1 MAAIALTAG
10 ISTAGGGALFAS
22 PNTDVTIGGYP
33 IAVVG
38 TKVAS
43 HGTAPHTTSTCTQG
57 SSTVTIGGRGI
68 VRAGDLTT
76 CGHPVVGGSSDVSI
90 P

>member
-22 PNTDVTIGGYP
+22 PNTHVTIGGYP

-43 HGTAPHTTSTCTQG
+43 HGTGPHAAATCTQG
-57 SSTVTIGGRGI
+57 SSTVTIGGLGI
-68 VRAGDLTT
+68 VREGDMAS